1 MTPVCQYRILLG
13 PEGAALTGISI
24 LGTGEVL
31 KLGRQISSGT
41 LCSLALEVL
50 PSQNYEALAQK
61 RIRKLRMD
69 VTFSGGPWLS
79 RRFCN
84 SS

>member
-1 MTPVCQYRILLG
+1 MTPVCRYGMLLG
-13 PEGAALTGISI
+13 SEGAALTGISI
-24 LGTGEVL
+24 LGTGEVS
-31 KLGRQISSGT
+31 KLGSQISSGT
-41 LCSLALEVL
+41 LCSLALEVR

-61 RIRKLRMD
+61 RIRKLWVH
-69 VTFSGGPWLS
+69 VTFSGGLWLS